1 MNVEELI
8 EQLQHLPGNLPVLI
22 EGYETGWDGIHEL
35 RTAGVV
41 PYRKAEAWDGE
52 YHLATEFKQAGRA
65 SCWPQGRETMKVS
78 ELVAQ
83 LQLMP
88 QELEVMLPFESNLDH
103 ALRVGIVQVA
113 NTDRDWSGTPMGN
126 YRVIDGDDTEVKTGK
141 PLQVVVIDLEKSL

>member
-1 MNVEELI
+1 
-8 EQLQHLPGNLPVLI
+8 
-22 EGYETGWDGIHEL
+22 
-35 RTAGVV
+35 
-41 PYRKAEAWDGE
+41 
-52 YHLATEFKQAGRA
+52 
-65 SCWPQGRETMKVS
+65 MKIS

-141 PLQVVVIDLEKSL
+141 PFPVVVIDLEKSL

>member
-1 MNVEELI
+1 
-8 EQLQHLPGNLPVLI
+8 
-22 EGYETGWDGIHEL
+22 
-35 RTAGVV
+35 
-41 PYRKAEAWDGE
+41 
-52 YHLATEFKQAGRA
+52 
-65 SCWPQGRETMKVS
+65 MKVS

-113 NTDRDWSGTPMGN
+113 NTNRDWSGTPMGN

-141 PLQVVVIDLEKSL
+141 PFPVVVIDLEKSL

>member
-1 MNVEELI
+1 
-8 EQLQHLPGNLPVLI
+8 
-22 EGYETGWDGIHEL
+22 
-35 RTAGVV
+35 
-41 PYRKAEAWDGE
+41 
-52 YHLATEFKQAGRA
+52 
-65 SCWPQGRETMKVS
+65 MKIS

-113 NTDRDWSGTPMGN
+113 NTNRDWSGTPMGN

-141 PLQVVVIDLEKSL
+141 PFPVVVIDLEKSL

>member
-1 MNVEELI
+1 
-8 EQLQHLPGNLPVLI
+8 
-22 EGYETGWDGIHEL
+22 
-35 RTAGVV
+35 
-41 PYRKAEAWDGE
+41 
-52 YHLATEFKQAGRA
+52 
-65 SCWPQGRETMKVS
+65 MKVS

-113 NTDRDWSGTPMGN
+113 NTDRGWSGTPMGN

>member
-1 MNVEELI
+1 
-8 EQLQHLPGNLPVLI
+8 
-22 EGYETGWDGIHEL
+22 
-35 RTAGVV
+35 
-41 PYRKAEAWDGE
+41 
-52 YHLATEFKQAGRA
+52 
-65 SCWPQGRETMKVS
+65 MKVS

-141 PLQVVVIDLEKSL
+141 PFPVVVIDLEKSL